1 MTSFQK
7 ITIQTLCKVDELKP
21 IEKPKPKRPF
31 KRRNMN
37 VTSEETTA
45 SEIVSEA
52 LPQPKDAMVSSS
64 LLNKFL
70 EADKLDENV

>member
-1 MTSFQK
+1 MLFYSSPFE
-7 ITIQTLCKVDELKP
+7 KVDELKP
-21 IEKPKPKRPF
+21 VEKTKPKRPF
-31 KRRNMN
+31 KRRNLN
-37 VTSEETTA
+37 VTSEENTETA

-52 LPQPKDAMVSSS
+52 LPQPKDAMVSNS

>member
-37 VTSEETTA
+37 VTSEETA